1 MHSLVARYSSSNDY
15 HRMRKISLISSIL
28 LRFLRFFFFA
38 LVFLLFL
45 LHEYLVKPS
54 LMHGI
59 SVWWWIK
66 YTYVEIRLNEL
77 LIEFDRG

>member
-1 MHSLVARYSSSNDY
+1 MKDYFFLFFFYFFSVLFLFFFSVHSLVARYSSSNDY

-28 LRFLRFFFFA
+28 LRFLRFFFA

-45 LHEYLVKPS
+45 LHEYLVKRS

-59 SVWWWIK
+59 SVW
-66 YTYVEIRLNEL
+66 
-77 LIEFDRG
+77 